1 MKIFLKSAT
10 ILDSDSQ
17 FHQKQQDILIENGII
32 RQIGSNLS
40 DITADK
46 VIENCFVSQ
55 GWADSSVSFGEPGY
69 EERETLENGMRV
81 AAKSGFTQV
90 MLTPC
95 TLPITDTKSQIT
107 YLKHFTQNTVNE
119 LFPIGALTV
128 NSQGDY
134 LAELYDMA
142 QGGAVAFGDYK
153 KSLNNANLLKIALQY
168 VQPFDGIIISFANE
182 KSIAGKGV
190 VNEHITSTK
199 LGLKGIPTLA
209 EEVIVARDLAILEY
223 TSGKL
228 HIPTISSSK
237 SLELIKEAKQ
247 KGLDVTCSVA
257 IHNLHFSDDVL
268 VDFNTNYK
276 VLPPLRDKIH
286 IEALWNGINEGIID
300 FVTSDHYP
308 LDIECKAKEFDLAD
322 FGTIGLETA
331 FGILIQHTNI
341 EKAVKLLTG
350 AKKRFSL
357 PSSTIEIGNK
367 ADLTLFSPKGEYI
380 LSEKNITSSSKNCA
394 FLGEKIKG
402 SIIGIITEKGF
413 LFN

>member
-1 MKIFLKSAT
+1 M
-10 ILDSDSQ
+10 
-17 FHQKQQDILIENGII
+17 
-32 RQIGSNLS
+32 
-40 DITADK
+40 
-46 VIENCFVSQ
+46 
-55 GWADSSVSFGEPGY
+55 
-69 EERETLENGMRV
+69 
-81 AAKSGFTQV
+81 
-90 MLTPC
+90 
-95 TLPITDTKSQIT
+95 
-107 YLKHFTQNTVNE
+107 
-119 LFPIGALTV
+119 
-128 NSQGDY
+128 
-134 LAELYDMA
+134 
-142 QGGAVAFGDYK
+142 
-153 KSLNNANLLKIALQY
+153 
-168 VQPFDGIIISFANE
+168 
-182 KSIAGKGV
+182 
-190 VNEHITSTK
+190 
-199 LGLKGIPTLA
+199 
-209 EEVIVARDLAILEY
+209 ARDLAILEY
-223 TSGKL
+223 TGGKL

-237 SLELIKEAKQ
+237 SLEIIKEAKQ

-331 FGILIQHTNI
+331 FGILIQHTSI